1 MKDPFF
7 LGFLISA
14 FGLFLL
20 LINVICF
27 ALTKKKFTGNKIY
40 NVLFLYLLFYF
51 LIELFCNI
59 IGFLKPNSNIFV
71 SHYAFNVQF
80 LFLSIFF
87 YLLFKESILKKMV
100 VAVFFA
106 FISINLYLS
115 FEDPEL
121 YWKFNLFEIVAI
133 SLVTLVYTLIHLY
146 NNLGEEK
153 NYFYFTIGVSMY
165 MLSTS
170 IIFLLG
176 NVELVFIKDPYID
189 IWVFNSIFFIVYQ
202 FLIFKEWR
210 YLNLRKKNE

>member
-146 NNLGEEK
+146 NNLGEKK

>member
-20 LINVICF
+20 LLNVICYVF
-27 ALTKKKFTGNKIY
+27 TKNKFTGNKIY

-80 LFLSIFF
+80 LLLSVFF

-100 VAVFFA
+100 VAIFII
-106 FISINLYLS
+106 FISINLYLY
-115 FEDPEL
+115 FDDPGL
-121 YWKFNLFEIVAI
+121 YWKFNLFEIVTI
-133 SLVTLVYTLIHLY
+133 SFVTLVYTLIHLY

-176 NVELVFIKDPYID
+176 NVELVFMKEPYID

-210 YLNLRKKNE
+210 YLNLLKKND